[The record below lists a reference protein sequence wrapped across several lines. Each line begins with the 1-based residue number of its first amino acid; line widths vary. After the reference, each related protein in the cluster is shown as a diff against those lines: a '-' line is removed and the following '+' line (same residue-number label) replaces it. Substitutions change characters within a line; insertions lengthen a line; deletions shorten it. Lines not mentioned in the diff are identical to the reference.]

1 MAPGDHD
8 KRRYDPLT
16 IVLHWVT
23 ALLTLVLWAGA
34 KSLDLVPA
42 GALRADARSLHIV
55 LGIAL
60 GALGGGRF
68 VWRLSFG
75 RPLPETGAGLM
86 GLASKAAHAG
96 LYALLAVMVGV
107 GMLLAWTGGDSFFGQ
122 FAAPSPDA
130 NDRDLARGLQQLHG
144 LIGWLI
150 VALVGVH
157 SGAALVHQYVLRD
170 GLLNRMWPGRRA

>member
-1 MAPGDHD
+1 MMASTSAQ
-8 KRRYDPLT
+8 RYDPAT

-23 ALLTLVLWAGA
+23 VLLTLALWAGA
-34 KSLDLVPA
+34 KSLNLVPA

-55 LGIAL
+55 LGVVL
-60 GALGGGRF
+60 GALGGVRF

-75 RPLPETGAGLM
+75 RPLPETGVGFM
-86 GLASKAAHAG
+86 GWASKAAHNG
-96 LYALLAVMVGV
+96 LYALLAAMVGV
-107 GMLLAWTGGDSFFGQ
+107 GMLLAWTGGDSVFGQ
-122 FAAPSPDA
+122 FPAPSPDA
-130 NDRDLARGLQQLHG
+130 DYRDLAKGLQRAHG

-170 GLLNRMWPGRRA
+170 GLLDRMWPGRSR